1 MNKFNERIKDL
12 RTESGLSRA
21 ELAEKLNV
29 SVRLIAY
36 WEGGQRECDFDTLL
50 KIAEIFAVSVDFLLG
65 RTDY

>member
-1 MNKFNERIKDL
+1 MNKFNERVKDL
-12 RTESGLSRA
+12 RTENGISRA

-50 KIAEIFAVSVDFLLG
+50 KIAETFSVSVDYILG

>member
-1 MNKFNERIKDL
+1 MNKFNERVKDL
-12 RTESGLSRA
+12 RTENGISRA

-50 KIAEIFAVSVDFLLG
+50 KIAETFSVSFDYILG

>member
-1 MNKFNERIKDL
+1 MNKFNERVKDL
-12 RTESGLSRA
+12 RTENGISRA

-50 KIAEIFAVSVDFLLG
+50 KIAETSSVSVDYILG

>member
-1 MNKFNERIKDL
+1 MNKFNERVKDL
-12 RTESGLSRA
+12 RTENGISRA

-50 KIAEIFAVSVDFLLG
+50 KIAETFSVSVDYISG

>member
-36 WEGGQRECDFDTLL
+36 WEGGQRECEFDTLL

>member
-1 MNKFNERIKDL
+1 MNKFNERVKDL
-12 RTESGLSRA
+12 RTENGISRA

-36 WEGGQRECDFDTLL
+36 WEDGQRECDFNTLL
-50 KIAEIFAVSVDFLLG
+50 KIAETFSVSVDYLLG

>member
-1 MNKFNERIKDL
+1 MNKFNERVKDL
-12 RTESGLSRA
+12 RTQNGISRA
-21 ELAEKLNV
+21 ELAEKLNG

-50 KIAEIFAVSVDFLLG
+50 KIAETFSVSVDYILG